1 MNKLSKGQLFSL
13 IFTIGAFFVFSGRC
27 AQNFSELIGN
37 VFSAAM
43 IFLIILA
50 VFFIVKNKTP
60 NIFINSLM
68 FLVLLSAGAGGVASF
83 FNAQNS
89 ADFGIDHKLLC
100 AILLGLA
107 VIYCASTHINAAAR
121 SSVIIF
127 ALTLFSLI
135 LLIVGAAPKFNISML
150 DLDLDFDLNKAVIFG
165 VESSLC
171 TAILPVSVAIMLK
184 FSQAKSG
191 KHAAFGAL
199 CSALLS
205 VVLSIL
211 SLCIN
216 KSGHLTYFELA
227 KSAQPFSVQSGEWI
241 YIVIYG
247 MLGVLCLSVTVNLS
261 AAFLT
266 EIFPK
271 LKFKTVITALLTF
284 ACAYFMSIFSIDT
297 KTILAA
303 ASVGTITAVLILCA
317 KNLKL
322 YN

>member
-13 IFTIGAFFVFSGRC
+13 VFTIGAFFVFSGRC
-27 AQNFSELIGN
+27 AQNFSELIGD

-43 IFLIILA
+43 NFLIILA

-89 ADFGIDHKLLC
+89 ADFGISHKLLC

-135 LLIVGAAPKFNISML
+135 LLIVGAAPKFNISR
-150 DLDLDFDLNKAVIFG
+150 LDLDFDLNKAVIFG

-184 FSQAKSG
+184 FLQAKSG

-205 VVLSIL
+205 IVLSIL

>member
-13 IFTIGAFFVFSGRC
+13 VFTIGAFFVFSGRC
-27 AQNFSELIGN
+27 AQNFSELIGD

-43 IFLIILA
+43 NFLIILA

-89 ADFGIDHKLLC
+89 ADFGISHKLLC

-135 LLIVGAAPKFNISML
+135 LLIVGAAPKFNISR
-150 DLDLDFDLNKAVIFG
+150 LDLDFDLNKAVIFG

-184 FSQAKSG
+184 FLQAKSG
-191 KHAAFGAL
+191 KHAAFGTL

-205 VVLSIL
+205 IVLSIL